1 MADRITINAGGRRFE
16 TSTTTLIGSG
26 AGYFEALL
34 GETGRKLR
42 GRKRARAPEVTGA
55 VDDDDAPGTPREMF
69 IDRDPDVFADVL
81 RYMRANR
88 LPAAA
93 AADAH
98 RLEDLK
104 TEAEFFCYDRLV
116 AACDEAIEAL
126 TPRCLTLHVNICW
139 KKSDEGVVENRS
151 QNVVGIDVPKG
162 QILFVQSAVPI
173 NGTNSEPY
181 MLGACYDTENIMAS
195 VDEGVVSVVRGV
207 FGPSSLSHDQPGA
220 GFKMAGGAKERVYL
234 CAVGADFWVV
244 AWVGYP
250 SKIPGLGAGA
260 T

>member
-16 TSTTTLIGSG
+16 TSTTTLMGSG

-34 GETGRKLR
+34 GETGQKLR

-55 VDDDDAPGTPREMF
+55 ADDDDAPGAPREMF

-93 AADAH
+93 AADTH

-104 TEAEFFCYDRLV
+104 TEAEFLCYDALV

-126 TPRCLTLHVNICW
+126 ERARPTARCLTFHVNHFH
-139 KKSDEGVVENRS
+139 DEEGMQLNLVE
-151 QNVVGIDVPKG
+151 VDVPKG
-162 QILFVQSAVPI
+162 QVFFVTSAVPI
-173 NGTNSEPY
+173 GGNGEDEGYRLVATNKQ
-181 MLGACYDTENIMAS
+181 YDS
-195 VDEGVVSVVRGV
+195 EGVVAIVQG
-207 FGPSSLSHDQPGA
+207 SHVSAKYDNRPGA
-220 GFKMAGGAKERVYL
+220 GFTMGGGAGESGCAPHCASMP
-234 CAVGADFWVV
+234 CAVVR
-244 AWVGYP
+244 
-250 SKIPGLGAGA
+250 
-260 T
+260 

>member
-93 AADAH
+93 AADTH

-104 TEAEFFCYDRLV
+104 TEAEFFCYDRLA

-126 TPRCLTLHVNICW
+126 TPRCLTLNIEACV
-139 KKSDEGVVENRS
+139 KVDADGTDRRP
-151 QNVVGIDVPKG
+151 QNVMVVDVPKG
-162 QILFVQSAVPI
+162 QVLHI
-173 NGTNSEPY
+173 
-181 MLGACYDTENIMAS
+181 
-195 VDEGVVSVVRGV
+195 VSVMPTYGEYNRTYGLSATNDEEDVQRSAACFARGV
-207 FGPSSLSHDQPGA
+207 LDLGKSYDRTKPRITMDGGKNGKVHLA
-220 GFKMAGGAKERVYL
+220 GF
-234 CAVGADFWVV
+234 GADFSLI
-244 AWVGYP
+244 AWVGP
-250 SKIPGLGAGA
+250 ASKIPGLGA
-260 T
+260 TKD